1 MDASPP
7 TEKVR
12 VCLIGPKKGGKSH
25 LLSALTEGTKSGAHG
40 FPASWSLRVEP
51 TDDSQ
56 RSASASDKMKFILK
70 NRKRTEYHQQAS
82 RAVTQTL
89 EATPSE
95 KIAQYDFDL
104 ICRRN
109 GSAVPE
115 RSTFVVADAAGEHVF
130 PEGVSEFTDD
140 ESDVAR
146 QDQGRRDDFIDYLTQ
161 SDGLVI
167 VLPLHRVQD
176 VRFSKLMDTLVDALT
191 PDDSQDAPE
200 PQLKRISIALNQ
212 YERLFTE
219 FGSDAAQIAAVPDV
233 ARGVARSRLRD
244 VPFMERMRDLDRAWG
259 GPYDIKVI
267 PTSAYGFLPDF
278 GNPNIN
284 PDSAPN
290 TPFIAYEASDGGM
303 EFEQHPFLAADPF
316 VFAASGLEN
325 DFMIGIEEI
334 YGPPSADDVR
344 VIKPEPLPLEPDLP
358 LPPSPRRPSLFSRI
372 ERTITQFFN
381 P

>member
-1 MDASPP
+1 
-7 TEKVR
+7 
-12 VCLIGPKKGGKSH
+12 
-25 LLSALTEGTKSGAHG
+25 
-40 FPASWSLRVEP
+40 
-51 TDDSQ
+51 
-56 RSASASDKMKFILK
+56 
-70 NRKRTEYHQQAS
+70 
-82 RAVTQTL
+82 
-89 EATPSE
+89 
-95 KIAQYDFDL
+95 
-104 ICRRN
+104 
-109 GSAVPE
+109 
-115 RSTFVVADAAGEHVF
+115 
-130 PEGVSEFTDD
+130 
-140 ESDVAR
+140 
-146 QDQGRRDDFIDYLTQ
+146 
-161 SDGLVI
+161 
-167 VLPLHRVQD
+167 
-176 VRFSKLMDTLVDALT
+176 MDTLVDALT

-334 YGPPSADDVR
+334 YEPPSADDVR

-358 LPPSPRRPSLFSRI
+358 LPPSPRKPSLFSRI
-372 ERTITQFFN
+372 ERAITQFFN